1 MEKERLLEIVERSES
16 MVGPTGIWN
25 IEEANGQHGSD
36 PDLMKNLW
44 KYFPMDEPIYDFG
57 CGPGD
62 YCVSLST
69 QGFEVEGFE
78 GTPLEHLA
86 RFHPIHQVDLSE
98 ELVELERANILCLEV
113 GEHIPPNRQQD
124 LLHNIRK
131 TCLNRAIVSWAI
143 PGQGGYYHVNE
154 QPNEVIIA
162 EMARRG
168 FSLHLADT
176 LQIRKDSSFWWFKNT
191 LMVFDRI
198 KS

>member
-1 MEKERLLEIVERSES
+1 

-25 IEEANGQHGSD
+25 VEEADGQHGSD

-44 KYFPMDEPIYDFG
+44 KYFPMEEPIYDLG

-62 YCVSLST
+62 YCVSLSS
-69 QGFEVEGFE
+69 QGFVVVGYE
-78 GTPLEHLA
+78 GTSLKHLA
-86 RFHPIHQVDLSE
+86 KFHPIIQFDLTE
-98 ELVELERANILCLEV
+98 DLNAAPANLLCLEV
-113 GEHIPPNRQQD
+113 GEHIPLNRQQD

-131 TCLNRAIVSWAI
+131 TCLNRAIISWAI
-143 PGQGGYYHVNE
+143 PGQGGYHHVNE
-154 QPNEVIIA
+154 QANEVIIA

-176 LQIRKDSSFWWFKNT
+176 LAIRKDASFWWFKNT

-198 KS
+198 PFNL